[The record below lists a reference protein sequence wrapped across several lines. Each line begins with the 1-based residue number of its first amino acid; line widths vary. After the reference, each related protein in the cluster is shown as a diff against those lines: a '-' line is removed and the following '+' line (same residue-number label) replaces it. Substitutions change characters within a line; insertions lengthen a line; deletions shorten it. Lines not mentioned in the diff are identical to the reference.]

1 MSLLVMTDITVP
13 ADLWDSEDEG
23 VIFAWIYADGALVE
37 RGKLVAELT
46 VEKAQ
51 LELNAPASG
60 RLRIL
65 APAETVVRKGTVIGR
80 IEPV

>member
-1 MSLLVMTDITVP
+1 MTDITVP
-13 ADLWDSEDEG
+13 EDLWDTDDEG
-23 VIFAWIYADGALVE
+23 VIFAWVYADGALVQQG
-37 RGKLVAELT
+37 RLIAEVT

-65 APAETVVRKGTVIGR
+65 VPAETVVRKGTVIGK
-80 IEPV
+80 IEPA

>member
-1 MSLLVMTDITVP
+1 MIDIAVP
-13 ADLWDSEDEG
+13 ENLWDTDDEG
-23 VIFAWIYADGALVE
+23 VLATWACPDGTVVQKGAPI
-37 RGKLVAELT
+37 AEIT

-60 RLRIL
+60 RLKIL
-65 APAETVVRKGTVIGR
+65 VPPETTIRKGQVVGT

>member
-1 MSLLVMTDITVP
+1 MTDITVP
-13 ADLWDSEDEG
+13 EDLWDTDEEG
-23 VIFAWIYADGALVE
+23 VIFAWVYADGALVQ
-37 RGKLVAELT
+37 RGKLIAEVT

-65 APAETVVRKGTVIGR
+65 VPAETVVRKGTVIGR
-80 IEPV
+80 IEAV

>member
-1 MSLLVMTDITVP
+1 MTDITVP
-13 ADLWDSEDEG
+13 QDLWDSEDEG
-23 VIFAWIYADGALVE
+23 VIFAWVYADGALVE
-37 RGKLVAELT
+37 RGRLVAELT

-65 APAETVVRKGTVIGR
+65 APAETVVRKGTVIGT

>member
-1 MSLLVMTDITVP
+1 MTDITVP
-13 ADLWDSEDEG
+13 EDLWDTDDEG
-23 VIFAWIYADGALVE
+23 VIFSWVYGDGAIVE
-37 RGKLVAELT
+37 QGRLLAELT

-60 RLRIL
+60 RLKIL

-80 IEPV
+80 IDPV

>member
-1 MSLLVMTDITVP
+1 MTDITVP
-13 ADLWDSEDEG
+13 EDLWETEDEG
-23 VIFAWIYADGALVE
+23 VIFAWIYADGALVQQG
-37 RGKLVAELT
+37 RLIAEVT

-65 APAETVVRKGTVIGR
+65 APAETVVRKGTVIGK

>member
-1 MSLLVMTDITVP
+1 MTDITVP
-13 ADLWDSEDEG
+13 EDLWDTDDEG
-23 VIFAWIYADGALVE
+23 VIFSWVYADGALVE
-37 RGKLVAELT
+37 QGRLVAELT

-60 RLRIL
+60 RLKIL

-80 IEPV
+80 IDPV

>member
-1 MSLLVMTDITVP
+1 MTDITVP
-13 ADLWDSEDEG
+13 EDLWDTDDEG
-23 VIFAWIYADGALVE
+23 VIFSWVYSDGAIVQQGRL
-37 RGKLVAELT
+37 LAELT

-60 RLRIL
+60 RLKIL

-80 IEPV
+80 IEPL

>member
-1 MSLLVMTDITVP
+1 MTDITVP
-13 ADLWDSEDEG
+13 QDLWDTDDEG
-23 VIFAWIYADGALVE
+23 VIFAWVYADGALVE
-37 RGKLVAELT
+37 QGRLIAELT

-51 LELNAPASG
+51 LELNAPATG

-65 APAETVVRKGTVIGR
+65 VPAETVVRKGTVIGK

>member
-1 MSLLVMTDITVP
+1 MTDITVP
-13 ADLWDSEDEG
+13 EDLWDTDDEG
-23 VIFAWIYADGALVE
+23 VIFSWVYADGAVVE
-37 RGKLVAELT
+37 QGRLLAELT

-65 APAETVVRKGTVIGR
+65 APAETVVRKGTVIGK
-80 IEPV
+80 IEPL

>member
-1 MSLLVMTDITVP
+1 MTDIMVP
-13 ADLWDSEDEG
+13 EDLWDTDDEG
-23 VIFAWIYADGALVE
+23 VIFAWVYADGALVE
-37 RGKLVAELT
+37 QGKLIAELT

-65 APAETVVRKGTVIGR
+65 VPAETVVRKGTVIGR
-80 IEPV
+80 IESI

>member
-1 MSLLVMTDITVP
+1 MTDITVP
-13 ADLWDSEDEG
+13 EDLWDTDDEG
-23 VIFAWIYADGALVE
+23 VIFAWVYADGALVQQ
-37 RGKLVAELT
+37 GKLIAEVA

-65 APAETVVRKGTVIGR
+65 VPAETVVRKGTVIGK

>member
-1 MSLLVMTDITVP
+1 MTDITVP
-13 ADLWDSEDEG
+13 EDLWDTDDEG
-23 VIFAWIYADGALVE
+23 VIFAWVYADGALVE
-37 RGKLVAELT
+37 RGKLIAELT

-65 APAETVVRKGTVIGR
+65 VPAETVVRKGTVIGR
-80 IEPV
+80 SEAV

>member
-1 MSLLVMTDITVP
+1 MTDITVP
-13 ADLWDSEDEG
+13 EDLWDTDDEG
-23 VIFAWIYADGALVE
+23 VIFAWVYADGALVE
-37 RGKLVAELT
+37 QGKLIAELT

-65 APAETVVRKGTVIGR
+65 VPAETVVRKGTVIGR
-80 IEPV
+80 IESI

>member
-1 MSLLVMTDITVP
+1 MTDITVP
-13 ADLWDSEDEG
+13 EDLWDTDDEG
-23 VIFAWIYADGALVE
+23 VIFAWVYADGALVE
-37 RGKLVAELT
+37 QGKLIAEVT

-65 APAETVVRKGTVIGR
+65 VPAETVVRKGTVIGR
-80 IEPV
+80 IESI